1 MKMLWSGWKS
11 ASMITDSLPLI
22 LTGLNSGAGGAVR
35 PDDVPAAVWAG
46 FAASAGLAGA
56 AAAGAAAV
64 AAGFGASVG
73 LATSTGFGASAG
85 LGGAAGADGCWA
97 PHAARTGNAAI
108 ASPMRTAERR
118 DRRRPVSPKA
128 AVPESDVPIRILLE
142 TTPTVHGRQAAGASR
157 CPAPLRSSP
166 RRMRSSRPSQTA
178 TRVRPRRGSSLV
190 PKDESRRTIWL
201 RLGHV
206 RTTTPSSPPA
216 VPDEG
221 LRTSGWRQKQNA
233 RLHYRSDSV
242 WCQDFTV
249 GSPPRHRRL
258 PLSARRAAP
267 TPSRAGITSA
277 AKRRIERSTSA
288 AGSPPTSNQPINSL
302 NPRSASR
309 RIWAMQRSGE
319 PYTRRSHHSSSLDS
333 VGGGYA
339 SFSPATIRSRLFFK

>member
-73 LATSTGFGASAG
+73 FAASTG

-157 CPAPLRSSP
+157 CPAPLRSLP

-178 TRVRPRRGSSLV
+178 TRVRPRRGSSSV
-190 PKDESRRTIWL
+190 PEDESRRTIWL
-201 RLGHV
+201 RLSHV
-206 RTTTPSSPPA
+206 
-216 VPDEG
+216 
-221 LRTSGWRQKQNA
+221 
-233 RLHYRSDSV
+233 
-242 WCQDFTV
+242 
-249 GSPPRHRRL
+249 
-258 PLSARRAAP
+258 
-267 TPSRAGITSA
+267 
-277 AKRRIERSTSA
+277 
-288 AGSPPTSNQPINSL
+288 
-302 NPRSASR
+302 
-309 RIWAMQRSGE
+309 
-319 PYTRRSHHSSSLDS
+319 
-333 VGGGYA
+333 
-339 SFSPATIRSRLFFK
+339 

>member
-1 MKMLWSGWKS
+1 MKTLWSGWKS

-56 AAAGAAAV
+56 AAAGAAVAAGAAAV

-85 LGGAAGADGCWA
+85 WGGAAGADGCWA

-157 CPAPLRSSP
+157 CPAPLRSLP

-178 TRVRPRRGSSLV
+178 TRVRPRRGFSSV
-190 PKDESRRTIWL
+190 PEDESRRTIWI
-201 RLGHV
+201 RLSHV
-206 RTTTPSSPPA
+206 RTTALSSPPA

-221 LRTSGWRQKQNA
+221 LRTSGWRQ
-233 RLHYRSDSV
+233 
-242 WCQDFTV
+242 
-249 GSPPRHRRL
+249 
-258 PLSARRAAP
+258 
-267 TPSRAGITSA
+267 
-277 AKRRIERSTSA
+277 
-288 AGSPPTSNQPINSL
+288 
-302 NPRSASR
+302 
-309 RIWAMQRSGE
+309 
-319 PYTRRSHHSSSLDS
+319 
-333 VGGGYA
+333 
-339 SFSPATIRSRLFFK
+339 